1 MKRATQ
7 EIILSG
13 RARPKGDDG
22 N

>member
-13 RARPKGDDG
+13 RARPKGDNG